1 MLKASQWVE
10 MKFKLSRF
18 FTDLLPEK
26 ENSARDEESVDASQ
40 TMFELR
46 YDKVCHF
53 PRNLPWVMNGS

>member
-1 MLKASQWVE
+1 

-53 PRNLPWVMNGS
+53 PRNLP